1 MRATLVFP
9 AGLLMASP
17 ALWDAFTGRLG
28 VDVALQRL
36 LIALLIAAVGAS
48 IVSALTRVGASPQP
62 VTEAHEGP
70 RRRRTDEDAPVE
82 R

>member
-9 AGLLMASP
+9 AGLVMASP
-17 ALWDAFTGRLG
+17 ALWAAMTGRLG
-28 VDVALQRL
+28 VDEALQRL
-36 LIALLIAAVGAS
+36 LIALVIAAAGAWM
-48 IVSALTRVGASPQP
+48 VSALARIGALPDP
-62 VTEAHEGP
+62 AVEAAEVP